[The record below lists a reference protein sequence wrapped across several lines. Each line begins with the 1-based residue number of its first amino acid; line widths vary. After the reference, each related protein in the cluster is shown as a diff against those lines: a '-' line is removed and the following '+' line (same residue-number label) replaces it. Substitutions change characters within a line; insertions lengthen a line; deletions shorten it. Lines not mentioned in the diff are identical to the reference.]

1 MSLQI
6 LGEYTGVLIPAMQVG
21 FEAMVD
27 DGLDRRSD
35 GLIPTPDVGDCP
47 EAALDQE
54 VE

>member
-1 MSLQI
+1 
-6 LGEYTGVLIPAMQVG
+6 
-21 FEAMVD
+21 MVD